1 MIGDDKWNSGTLIK
15 LITENEEDFYISEFS
30 DDVRYAEL
38 FETIREQFPSH
49 QKKQIALFKL
59 TGLSENEELSLFIED
74 NNFLDEIVFVDE
86 EIRTINGKK
95 VKYLEYEV
103 YFLEKKQLRVFFLAE
118 KNIQNDIYSEIIMK
132 FANRFIVKN
141 KSEYFPELEYLYI
154 DHEISVEK
162 DENDVIVVITAG
174 RFINHVLQ
182 NINATSVLIFTMPEN
197 YSKFKKQYLNENYP
211 QVKEVNTI
219 IENLLRDK
227 FFLEN

>member
-1 MIGDDKWNSGTLIK
+1 MIGDSKWNSGTLVK
-15 LITENEEDFYISEFS
+15 LITENDEDYYINELG

-38 FETIREQFPSH
+38 FGTIREQFHSH
-49 QKKQIALFKL
+49 QKKQIVLFKL
-59 TGLSENEELSLFIED
+59 TGLTEKEEQSLFIED
-74 NNFLDEIVFVDE
+74 NDFLDEIVFVDE
-86 EIRTINGKK
+86 EIRTVNGKK

-141 KSEYFPELEYLYI
+141 KSEYVPELEYIYI

-197 YSKFKKQYLNENYP
+197 YSTFKKNYLNENYP